1 MISVRVC
8 ETTDHPALA
17 RLMAEMQ
24 AHYAVPCPA
33 DSEIR
38 AGLASRPAGAEL
50 LVAEQNGALVGF
62 AAFSAIY
69 PGPGLKPGFF
79 LKEIYVARAARG
91 SGAGR
96 ALLAELARLALARG
110 LGRIDWTAAR
120 DNERLLRFYES
131 LGAIQQPEKV
141 FFRLTGE
148 ELRRL
153 AEDGAAPPAS
163 P

>member
-1 MISVRVC
+1 MISVRAC
-8 ETTDHPALA
+8 EATDHPALA
-17 RLMAEMQ
+17 RLMAQMQ
-24 AHYAVPCPA
+24 AHYRVPCPTDA
-33 DSEIR
+33 EIS
-38 AGLASRPAGAEL
+38 AGLASRPAGTEL
-50 LVAEQNGALVGF
+50 LVAEQSGALVGF

-79 LKEIYVARAARG
+79 LKELYVADDARG

-131 LGAIQQPEKV
+131 LGATPQPEKV
-141 FFRLTGE
+141 FFRLTGAG
-148 ELRRL
+148 LARL
-153 AEDGAAPPAS
+153 AEG
-163 P
+163 